1 MELVYVCKQNK
12 MITEIRIYKFKT
24 NSSEIFFK
32 VFTEQSLPMMKRWK
46 INVVDFGF
54 SLIDKESFYLI
65 RSYESVDQRKE
76 SQDAFYGSDEWING
90 PEKEIMNCIDTYKT
104 VVIDNAT
111 FLSKLN
117 EGKRT
122 TNG

>member
-12 MITEIRIYKFKT
+12 MITEIRIYKFKE
-24 NSSEIFFK
+24 NSAENFIK

-46 INVVDFGF
+46 INVVDYGF

-65 RSYESVDQRKE
+65 RNYESVAQRKE

-90 PEKEIMNCIDTYKT
+90 PEKEIMNCIDTYNT
-104 VVIDNAT
+104 IVTDNST
-111 FLSKLN
+111 FLTKLN
-117 EGKRT
+117 DEIRP
-122 TNG
+122 TND

>member
-12 MITEIRIYKFKT
+12 MITEIRIYKLKE
-24 NSSEIFFK
+24 NSSQTFNT

-46 INVVDFGF
+46 IDIVDYGF
-54 SLIDKESFYLI
+54 SLIDEESFYLI
-65 RSYESVDQRKE
+65 RNYKNIEQRKE

-90 PEKEIMNCIDTYKT
+90 PEKEIMSCIDTYNT
-104 VVIDNAT
+104 TVIDNIT
-111 FLSKLN
+111 LLTKLN
-117 EGKRT
+117 DEKKT

>member
-12 MITEIRIYKFKT
+12 MITEIRIYKFKE
-24 NSSEIFFK
+24 NSAEKFIK

-46 INVVDFGF
+46 INVVDYGF

-65 RSYESVDQRKE
+65 RNYESVAQRKE

-90 PEKEIMNCIDTYKT
+90 PEKEIMNCIDTYNT
-104 VVIDNAT
+104 IVTDNAT
-111 FLSKLN
+111 LLTKLN
-117 EGKRT
+117 DEIRP
-122 TNG
+122 TND